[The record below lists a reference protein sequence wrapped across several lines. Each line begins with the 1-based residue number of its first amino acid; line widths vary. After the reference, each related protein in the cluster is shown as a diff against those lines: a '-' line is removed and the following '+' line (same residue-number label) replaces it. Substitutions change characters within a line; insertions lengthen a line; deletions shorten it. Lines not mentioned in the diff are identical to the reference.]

1 MGFFTTTPAEK
12 YGQDLLDRLPLGI
25 SIYKLEDAR
34 DSESLRLVYGNA
46 AAAAITGLDNEAEV
60 GRRLVEIIPDIRET
74 EVLEAYANVARTQ
87 RACDLGTVT
96 YGDDR
101 IEEGTYAV
109 RAFPLPDR
117 SLAVVF
123 EDVSER
129 AEVRQLQDTR
139 AELAREEDRYKTLI
153 EATAAIVWSTPPSG
167 EMEVDQE
174 QWQRVTGQT
183 PQTSQGQGW
192 LDAVHPD
199 DRAHTIAAWQAAVA
213 DGEPYRIEHRLRHA
227 DGSYRMMGVRGA
239 PVFDADGEVEEWI
252 GIHTDIEEQAAAA
265 TELAASEARFRTL
278 FDAVDDVMLV
288 YPIGV
293 DGAEPFVAFNQ
304 AAVERYGYTAD
315 ELRGKT
321 IDDVLAPGRTDVQAA
336 LDELRRTRRATFDST
351 HVTSEGRRL
360 AMSTSARLVEYDGRL
375 CVVALCRDDSDRRQ
389 FRREIARTN
398 RTLEEAVEERTAQ
411 LEAFSQDL
419 KLLHGITT
427 AEHET
432 HTGRLEAYL
441 RAGCEMFEMP
451 VGILSATPLDPETG
465 ERLYRLEAVVSPD
478 PGLAPGLTVPIE
490 QAFCDAVL
498 ERRQTVVYGDANL
511 EAPEH
516 PACTTRGLRAFIG
529 TPVWVGGE
537 IEGTLNFV
545 SPEPRPDGFS
555 DVERDLVEVMAQAI
569 GRRFEADRAQADRDE
584 TRERYRTIVETV
596 DSGVIVVD
604 LDLHVIMSNP
614 SARELLGLDVDGDGE
629 TDHLADRWPIVGL
642 DRQPV
647 APDDLPE
654 REALRTGLPVRG
666 AIQGIRPPGEA
677 IRWYRVNATPVDHD
691 HDGVPE
697 AVVVSFHDVTDLRLA
712 VDAAERS
719 QDLLR
724 SVLAASPDGVMA
736 FESVRDGSGQIEDFR
751 WTVCNPRAC
760 DIVGR
765 PPETLVGER
774 LLEVFPGN
782 RDAGLFDAYA
792 AVVETGD
799 AFETLIPYSADGLN
813 TSFRLTAVPLK
824 TSDGFTVTFAE
835 VLTAEVLDAEMAQS
849 EMADQ
854 NLAGPEIADLD
865 PV

>member
-25 SIYKLEDAR
+25 SIYRLEDAR
-34 DSESLRLVYGNA
+34 DPESLRLIYSNA
-46 AAAAITGLDNEAEV
+46 AAEAITGLDNETEV

-74 EVLEAYANVARTQ
+74 GMLEVYAEVARTQ
-87 RACDLGTVT
+87 QAHDLGTVT

-101 IEEGTYAV
+101 IEEATYAV
-109 RAFPLPDR
+109 RALPLPDR

-129 AEVRQLQDTR
+129 AEVQQLLETR
-139 AELAREEDRYKTLI
+139 AELAREESRYKTLI

-167 EMEVDQE
+167 ELETDQE

-183 PQTSQGQGW
+183 PEESAGQGW
-192 LDAVHPD
+192 LDAIHPD
-199 DRAHTIAAWQAAVA
+199 DREHTIAAWQAAVA
-213 DGEPYRIEHRLRHA
+213 SRQPYRVEHRLRHA

-239 PVFDADGEVEEWI
+239 PLFDDAGEVAEWI

-278 FDAVDDVMLV
+278 FDAIDDVLLV

-304 AAVERYGYTAD
+304 AAVDRYGYTAD

-321 IDDVLAPGRTDVQAA
+321 IEDLLAPGRTDVQAA
-336 LDELRRTRRATFDST
+336 LDELRRTRRSTFDST
-351 HVTSEGRRL
+351 HVTQGGQRL
-360 AMSTSARLVEYDGRL
+360 AMATSARLVEYDGRL

-389 FRREIARTN
+389 FRRQIARTN

-432 HTGRLEAYL
+432 HTGRMEAYL

-465 ERLYRLEAVVSPD
+465 QRLYRLEAVVSPD
-478 PGLAPGLTVPIE
+478 PELAPGLTVPID

-498 ERRQTVVYGDANL
+498 ERRQTVVYGDAQD
-511 EAPEH
+511 EAPDH
-516 PACTTRGLRAFIG
+516 PACTDRGLRAFIG
-529 TPVWVGGE
+529 TPVWVAGE

-545 SPEPRPDGFS
+545 SPEPRPGGFTAA
-555 DVERDLVEVMAQAI
+555 EGDLVEVMAQAI
-569 GRRFEADRAQADRDE
+569 GRRLEADRAQADRDE

-604 LDLHVIMSNP
+604 PDLRVIMSNP
-614 SARELLGLDVDGDGE
+614 SARELLGLGVADGDDE
-629 TDHLADRWPIVGL
+629 TGRLADRWPIVGL

-647 APDDLPE
+647 DPDDLPE

-666 AIQGIRPPGEA
+666 AIQGIQPPGEPV
-677 IRWYRVNATPVDHD
+677 RWYRVNATPVDHD
-691 HDGVPE
+691 QDGVPE

-736 FESVRDGSGQIEDFR
+736 FESVRDESGQVEDFR

-760 DIVGR
+760 EIVGR
-765 PPETLVGER
+765 AAGSLVGER

-782 RDAGLFDAYA
+782 RDAGLFDAYVE
-792 AVVETGD
+792 VVETD
-799 AFETLIPYSADGLN
+799 RPFETLIPYSADGLD

-835 VLTAEVLDAEMAQS
+835 VLAAEVLDAELAES

-854 NLAGPEIADLD
+854 NLAEPGGP
-865 PV
+865 